1 MAFALTFPPSP
12 ICSSGSST
20 PSGRNVRPFNLKY
33 ALTSRSVRTVRN
45 VGETL
50 LGGEALGVA
59 APRWLMAATFFS
71 MLAASRRKAA
81 SCALSEAPAWGYTTL
96 YQLPTDCLRV
106 VQVNDT
112 WVVPGLADYTSG
124 PDSEPYKITGR
135 RIETDIGAP
144 LKLRYI
150 KRVTDPAQFDAAFV
164 EVFANDLADQ
174 VCEALTQS
182 NTKREATRAVLRQS
196 LLEAVR
202 SNAIELPPEAIP
214 DDSWILSRL

>member
-1 MAFALTFPPSP
+1 MASNVEIANSALTKLGASR
-12 ICSSGSST
+12 IT
-20 PSGRNVRPFNLKY
+20 
-33 ALTSRSVRTVRN
+33 ALTDN
-45 VGETL
+45 V
-50 LGGEALGVA
+50 
-59 APRWLMAATFFS
+59 
-71 MLAASRRKAA
+71 KAA
-81 SCALSEAPAWGYTTL
+81 REINAIFELRRDYLLRTHNWSFAMTRASLPALDETPAWGYTTL

-164 EVFANDLADQ
+164 EVFASDLADQ

-214 DDSWILSRL
+214 DDSWILSRM